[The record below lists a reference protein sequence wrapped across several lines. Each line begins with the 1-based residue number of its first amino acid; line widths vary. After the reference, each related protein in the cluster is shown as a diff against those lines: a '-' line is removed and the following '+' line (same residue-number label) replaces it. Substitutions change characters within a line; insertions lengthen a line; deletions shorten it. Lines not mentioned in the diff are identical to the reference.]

1 MERLTGRALRF
12 ADSNTVLYDLEA
24 LGDKHCT
31 YYCES
36 QESCKD
42 CEIQKAINKLAAYED
57 SGLEPNEV
65 AELAKN
71 AKGGHDNV

>member
-12 ADSNTVLYDLEA
+12 AGSNTVLYELKAVGNKNCNE
-24 LGDKHCT
+24 LCSETHCGE
-31 YYCES
+31 CEV
-36 QESCKD
+36 
-42 CEIQKAINKLAAYED
+42 QKAINKLAAYED
-57 SGLEPNEV
+57 SGLEPDEV